1 MIEKTE
7 KIIMLKDFYGPLLTA
22 KQQDVLNL
30 YYENDWSLSEI
41 ADSMNISRQGV
52 YDLIKRAELSLLD
65 YEQRLGLL
73 QRFSLTRDYLEQVF
87 AVLNG
92 KNSIE
97 QGQIDQ
103 VLKLLREIDNLI

>member
-7 KIIMLKDFYGPLLTA
+7 KIIMLKDFYGPLLTE

-52 YDLIKRAELSLLD
+52 HDLIKRAELSLLE

-73 QRFSLTRDYLEQVF
+73 QRFSLTRQYLEQVF
-87 AVLNG
+87 AVLKDRNWV
-92 KNSIE
+92 E
-97 QGQIDQ
+97 QVQIDR
-103 VLKLLREIDNLI
+103 VLKLLQEIDNLI

>member
-7 KIIMLKDFYGPLLTA
+7 KIIMLKDFYGPLLTE

-41 ADSMNISRQGV
+41 ADSMKISRQGV
-52 YDLIKRAELSLLD
+52 HDLIKRAELSLLD

-73 QRFSLTRDYLEQVF
+73 ERFSLTRDCLEQVF
-87 AVLNG
+87 ALLQG

-97 QGQIDQ
+97 EAQIDK
-103 VLKLLREIDNLI
+103 VLKLLREVDKLI